1 VLFKPDLIGEESEG
15 IHEVLM
21 YSIQKSDMDLR
32 KMLYQ
37 NIVLSGGSTLFKGFG
52 DRLLQEI
59 KKNVAKDMKIRVS
72 FTQKL
77 VECSSFNAI
86 LFNLRLL
93 HPKSVSTRHGWADRS
108 LRLSTLSRK
117 CGYRKE
123 NSTKKV
129 NAQFIERHF
138 RHLLIKLNKKSF
150 IHTIIEMMKL
160 LDVKEKKV

>member
-1 VLFKPDLIGEESEG
+1 MQVGQARFRAPEVLFKPDLIGEECEG

-72 FTQKL
+72 KSAL
-77 VECSSFNAI
+77 NDDSEKII
-86 LFNLRLL
+86 LSHLRLQHL
-93 HPKSVSTRHGWADRS
+93 KSDCTRHGWAARS
-108 LRLSTLSRK
+108 SLLSIHSRK
-117 CGYRKE
+117 CGFQSGS
-123 NSTKKV
+123 STKKDS
-129 NAQFIERHF
+129 ALFIERRF
-138 RHLLIKLNKKSF
+138 RHLLSYLRNKSF
-150 IHTIIEMMKL
+150 F
-160 LDVKEKKV
+160 